1 MPLLLTRFQRLRLP
15 IVGGEILAGIVVG
28 RSGFGWVTHEDQLL
42 TLLAEF
48 GFVFLMFLASMEI
61 DFTNLKVELPGAA
74 RAGGAQTSTSAA
86 EARGRRS
93 FGPLSLSLVSF
104 LLTLA
109 LSTVVGIV
117 LLRMGLVSSPWVMA
131 LIMSTTSLGVVM
143 PVLKE
148 QGLIRGRFGQTIL
161 IAALI
166 ADFATMLLIT
176 VVVAL
181 ISHGLTLDILLIS
194 VLFVVFFRVTYLS
207 CRSDAPASSS
217 CPGATR
223 SWNTVIT

>member
-1 MPLLLTRFQRLRLP
+1 
-15 IVGGEILAGIVVG
+15 
-28 RSGFGWVTHEDQLL
+28 
-42 TLLAEF
+42 
-48 GFVFLMFLASMEI
+48 MFLAGMEI
-61 DFTNLKVELPGAA
+61 DFTNLNVELPGAA
-74 RAGGAQTSTSAA
+74 RAGGTQTGNTATGG
-86 EARGRRS
+86 RGRRS
-93 FGPLSLSLVSF
+93 FGPLSLS
-104 LLTLA
+104 
-109 LSTVVGIV
+109 
-117 LLRMGLVSSPWVMA
+117 LVSSPWVMA

-207 CRSDAPASSS
+207 CRSDAPASYSRRLHRRRDAFSVIHTRRHGGHAPVGGGHSVSS
-217 CPGATR
+217 FPAFSLWWG
-223 SWNTVIT
+223 

>member
-1 MPLLLTRFQRLRLP
+1 
-15 IVGGEILAGIVVG
+15 
-28 RSGFGWVTHEDQLL
+28 
-42 TLLAEF
+42 
-48 GFVFLMFLASMEI
+48 MFLAGMEI
-61 DFTNLKVELPGAA
+61 DFTNLNVELPGAA
-74 RAGGAQTSTSAA
+74 RAGGTQTGNTATGG
-86 EARGRRS
+86 RGRRS
-93 FGPLSLSLVSF
+93 FGPLSLS
-104 LLTLA
+104 
-109 LSTVVGIV
+109 
-117 LLRMGLVSSPWVMA
+117 LVSSPWVMA

-194 VLFVVFFRVTYLS
+194 VLFVVFFRVTYSS
-207 CRSDAPASSS
+207 CRSAAPASSS